1 MKLILALFITLSL
14 RAEEFYMQPDKQKHF
29 LGSVILAIVFYALT
43 QSIVGAIVISLG
55 IGAVKE
61 LYHDLYL
68 NKGTPDWY
76 DMLANSLG
84 VIFGIILV
92 LIFEAI
98 RML

>member
-1 MKLILALFITLSL
+1 MLKLIN
-14 RAEEFYMQPDKQKHF
+14 QKDKQYHF
-29 LGSVILAIVFYALT
+29 LGSAILAIVFYALT
-43 QSIVGAIVISLG
+43 QSIVGAIVIATG

-68 NKGTPDWY
+68 NRGTPDWY

-84 VIFGIILV
+84 VIFGIMLV
-92 LIFEAI
+92 VIFETI

>member
-1 MKLILALFITLSL
+1 MIKLIK
-14 RAEEFYMQPDKQKHF
+14 QKDKQYHF
-29 LGSVILAIVFYALT
+29 LGSAILAIVFYIVT
-43 QSIVGAIVISLG
+43 QSTIVAIVIAIG

-68 NKGTPDWY
+68 NRGTPDWY

-92 LIFEAI
+92 IIFEAI

>member
-1 MKLILALFITLSL
+1 MLKFMK
-14 RAEEFYMQPDKQKHF
+14 QKDKQQHF
-29 LGSVILAIVFYALT
+29 IGSAILAIVFYTLT
-43 QSIVGAIVISLG
+43 QSIIGAIVISLG

-61 LYHDLYL
+61 LYHDFYL
-68 NKGTPDWY
+68 NRGTPDWY

-92 LIFEAI
+92 IIFEAI

>member
-1 MKLILALFITLSL
+1 MLKLIK
-14 RAEEFYMQPDKQKHF
+14 QKDKQYHF
-29 LGSVILAIVFYALT
+29 IGSAILAIVFYVLS
-43 QSIVGAIVISLG
+43 QSMLGAIVIAIG

-92 LIFEAI
+92 IIFEAI